1 MLLLLVAV
9 WGWCSGVVV
18 GDSGGGGDGGGG
30 GGGDECINIYIEEF
44 APQNDAMFKK
54 Q

>member
-18 GDSGGGGDGGGG
+18 GDSGGDGGGG